1 MSDILYV
8 RDTEFKPSWE
18 KRKWNGKWIWASK
31 EKYALYQSSPYTL
44 FQKEKWNFSVFY
56 FRKKWN
62 IKKIPE
68 RAFLFITAD
77 SFYKVY
83 INGIMAGRGNV
94 QPGGDYGNC
103 EPISYKFYERYD
115 IKKFLNQG
123 ENHIEVSVCH
133 GPVVQSQICC
143 GQAGLLADLEFGY
156 GNEEKRIGTD
166 ESWECIRETAYQTP
180 GKWDGRLAVS
190 KKQDDV
196 WENAC
201 EIKKQEIFPDLY
213 PSQIP
218 NLVYIEKNIQS
229 IISPFDTKE
238 EKRIRYNPNN
248 GTITVKAGA
257 PITFWIDYGAIYAAY
272 TKFTAAGAPGVKM
285 TLQMQE
291 FPGKEERDGTV
302 EIYVLGKGIN
312 RIGSLRMHSI
322 HYIQVTLSNL
332 YEDMTIQEAKIEISL
347 YPALLKGKFECS
359 DPSLNKIY
367 LIGCRTN
374 QICRQTYHMDSP
386 IHQEPLGCMG
396 DYMIESLMNYY
407 SFADIWLTRF
417 DIIKIAW
424 YLESRDYKMFHPSY
438 CLLYI
443 QMIYEYVLYTGDE
456 EILWEVK
463 RAVNGIIERFK
474 GYTGDNGLIEYA
486 PNYMFMD
493 WVEEGKWN
501 RHHPPKCMGQGYMT
515 AMYANAL
522 DYAAMIFDIIEDHG
536 TADKFRVWSKTT
548 KEAVHSQLWDE
559 HKNMYIDGLYDQN
572 AVFST
577 RWLPADT
584 PEKYYS
590 QHMNTL
596 AVLYD
601 IAPKEIQKDLMHT
614 VMEDQSLSQAQ
625 PYFMHFIFQAL
636 SKTGLFQEYGYS
648 QLKRWEKLID
658 ENDSGLKEV
667 WYGFDC
673 DYSHAWGGTPTF
685 QLPAGILGVVPI
697 KPGFKEVRFQPCL
710 PKQLTWAKGVIPT
723 PNGQITVHVER
734 KDGRTKAEIKYE
746 GKEKIVI
753 YRE

>member
-18 KRKWNGKWIWASK
+18 KRKWNGKWIWASE

-83 INGIMAGRGNV
+83 INGIMAGRGSV

-123 ENHIEVSVCH
+123 ENYIVVSVCH

-190 KKQDDV
+190 KKQDDI
-196 WENAC
+196 WENAY
-201 EIKKQEIFPDLY
+201 EVKKQEIFPDLY

-218 NLVYIEKNIQS
+218 NLVYFEKNIQS

-238 EKRIRYNPNN
+238 EKRIRYNPHN

-302 EIYVLGKGIN
+302 EVYVLGKGIN
-312 RIGSLRMHSI
+312 CIGSLRMHSI

-332 YEDMTIQEAKIEISL
+332 YEDMIIQEAKIEISL

-407 SFADIWLTRF
+407 SFADTWLTRF

-456 EILWEVK
+456 EILWEVE

-474 GYTGDNGLIEYA
+474 GYIGSNGMIEYA

-536 TADKFRVWSKTT
+536 TADKFRVWSRTT
-548 KEAVHSQLWDE
+548 KKAVHSQLWDV
-559 HKNMYIDGLYDQN
+559 HKNMYIDGLYDKY
-572 AVFST
+572 AVLST
-577 RWLPADT
+577 KWLPADT

-601 IAPKEIQKDLMHT
+601 IAPKEIQKELMRT
-614 VMEDQSLSQAQ
+614 VMEDLSLSQAQ

-636 SKTGLFQEYGYS
+636 SKTDMFQEYGYS

-685 QLPAGILGVVPI
+685 QLPARILGVVPI

-710 PKQLTWAKGVIPT
+710 PQQLTWAKGVIPT
-723 PNGQITVHVER
+723 PNGQIIVHIER
-734 KDGRTKAEIKYE
+734 KDGKIRAEIKYE
-746 GKEKIVI
+746 GKEKIII
-753 YRE
+753 YGE